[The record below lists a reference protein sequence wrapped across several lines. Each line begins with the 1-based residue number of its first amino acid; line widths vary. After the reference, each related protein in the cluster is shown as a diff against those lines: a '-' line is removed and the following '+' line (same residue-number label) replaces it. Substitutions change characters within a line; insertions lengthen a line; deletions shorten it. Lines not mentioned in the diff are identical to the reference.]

1 MNLTI
6 LAIGK
11 MKKNSPE
18 QSLIDFYVR
27 NSLWSIKIVEL
38 DEKRSLT
45 GDALKEAESNL
56 LLKHVPPKS
65 KIVVL
70 DERGKNISSVEFS
83 DQLVRWQDAGFQDV
97 VFLIGGAD
105 GHSSFLRQKADL
117 LLSFGK
123 MTLPHMLMRVVLCEQ
138 LYRAYT
144 ISIGHPYHKV

>member
-1 MNLTI
+1 MNLMI

-18 QSLIDFYVR
+18 QSLVDFYVR
-27 NSLWSIKIVEL
+27 NSLWPIKIIEL
-38 DEKRSLT
+38 EEKRSLA
-45 GDALKEAESNL
+45 GDALKDAESNL
-56 LLKHVPPKS
+56 LLKHVPPAA

-70 DERGKNISSVEFS
+70 DERGKNISSTDFS
-83 DQLVRWQDAGFQDV
+83 EQLVQWQDDGFRDV

-105 GHSSFLRQKADL
+105 GHASFLRQKADL

-144 ISIGHPYHKV
+144 ISVGHPYHKI